1 MTRQI
6 YVFFFGWPSER
17 LTCSNQTQNRFFFNA
32 RKFKGNWNF
41 GIYFTSTTKCLFY
54 FYIKNTR
61 LKLFCEVIF
70 SYSEIYFQTNER
82 YDELELYSFIAFT
95 PRE

>member
-1 MTRQI
+1 M
-6 YVFFFGWPSER
+6 
-17 LTCSNQTQNRFFFNA
+17 
-32 RKFKGNWNF
+32 
-41 GIYFTSTTKCLFY
+41 
-54 FYIKNTR
+54 
-61 LKLFCEVIF
+61 KLFCEVIF